1 MASARRQRLL
11 RNRLETLQQ
20 SLNVAHN
27 IVAADA
33 EDVSMHGGSTS
44 GGAAGGGA
52 TGIDGVGPDSALPS
66 NGDVDA
72 MMESA
77 YNDVIRAAVTEARVT
92 AHAEYEAAID
102 ALHDADL
109 DTAAHDLRAVRLAWD
124 WVVTGVGPVCVC
136 AGRGGAGLRR
146 GGAAAGLLWGRSYGC
161 INDRY

>member
-1 MASARRQRLL
+1 M
-11 RNRLETLQQ
+11 ETLQQ

-27 IVAADA
+27 IVSADA
-33 EDVSMHGGSTS
+33 DDVSMHGGGSS
-44 GGAAGGGA
+44 SSASGGGA
-52 TGIDGVGPDSALPS
+52 SAGIDGVGPDSALPS

-109 DTAAHDLRAVRLAWD
+109 DMAADDLRAVRLARD
-124 WVVTGVGPVCVC
+124 GDLIGT
-136 AGRGGAGLRR
+136 
-146 GGAAAGLLWGRSYGC
+146 
-161 INDRY
+161 